1 MSLSE
6 QHKDLVMMSLL
17 KHVTRLASKIQWLMS
32 LVIHLLTW
40 ADPEHSKGIAPP
52 LDGARPRLTLNQN
65 VKSVTFESCV
75 TKDRKTDHIAGCI
88 DGLNPRTN
96 TLNSSKNESN
106 NLNRRWFVK
115 NYPSR
120 GFWTFHRSPFAV
132 YITKTSKV
140 VFCALSF
147 SFKYDVLGKNTTS
160 IGQF

>member
-40 ADPEHSKGIAPP
+40 ADPEHSKWIAPP

-88 DGLNPRTN
+88 DGFNPRTKTFN
-96 TLNSSKNESN
+96 PRTKTFNSSKKESE

-120 GFWTFHRSPFAV
+120 GFWTFHRSPLMSEWPKQV
-132 YITKTSKV
+132 KS
-140 VFCALSF
+140 LSVRLH
-147 SFKYDVLGKNTTS
+147 SL
-160 IGQF
+160 